1 MARVNKQKDLPRRSG
16 KTGRKRS
23 RGRGEGWVRKNV
35 VMDQRK
41 LDTARRL
48 LGVETET
55 EAIDV
60 ALDLVAFRR
69 ELRPIDEHR
78 EAFSSPKRIM
88 RQRSL
93 RNISSG
99 AIVAATRHS
108 RAISSNPPPRRWN
121 YAVSMVFVVTAAT
134 YFQASRISVRLAMMR

>member
-1 MARVNKQKDLPRRSG
+1 MARIGKAVSPPRRSG
-16 KTGRKRS
+16 KTGQARS

-41 LDTARRL
+41 LDAARRV

-69 ELRPIDEHR
+69 ELVRGIAAVRRAGGIEDVFE
-78 EAFSSPKRIM
+78 KR
-88 RQRSL
+88 
-93 RNISSG
+93 
-99 AIVAATRHS
+99 A
-108 RAISSNPPPRRWN
+108 
-121 YAVSMVFVVTAAT
+121 
-134 YFQASRISVRLAMMR
+134 

>member
-1 MARVNKQKDLPRRSG
+1 MAHVNKEKGLVRRSG
-16 KTGRKRS
+16 KAGQKRS

-41 LDTARRL
+41 LDTARRV

-69 ELRPIDEHR
+69 ELVRGI
-78 EAFSSPKRIM
+78 
-88 RQRSL
+88 
-93 RNISSG
+93 
-99 AIVAATRHS
+99 AAVR
-108 RAISSNPPPRRWN
+108 RAGGIED
-121 YAVSMVFVVTAAT
+121 VFEKHHA
-134 YFQASRISVRLAMMR
+134 

>member
-1 MARVNKQKDLPRRSG
+1 MAHVNKEMDLARRSG
-16 KTGRKRS
+16 KTGQKRS

-41 LDTARRL
+41 LDAARRV

-69 ELRPIDEHR
+69 ELVRGIAAVRRAGGIEDVFE
-78 EAFSSPKRIM
+78 KRH
-88 RQRSL
+88 
-93 RNISSG
+93 
-99 AIVAATRHS
+99 A
-108 RAISSNPPPRRWN
+108 
-121 YAVSMVFVVTAAT
+121 
-134 YFQASRISVRLAMMR
+134 

>member
-1 MARVNKQKDLPRRSG
+1 MTHFNKRTDLDRR
-16 KTGRKRS
+16 TGRTGQKRS

-41 LDTARRL
+41 LDAARRV

-69 ELRPIDEHR
+69 ELVRGIAAVRRVGGIEDVLE
-78 EAFSSPKRIM
+78 KR
-88 RQRSL
+88 
-93 RNISSG
+93 
-99 AIVAATRHS
+99 
-108 RAISSNPPPRRWN
+108 
-121 YAVSMVFVVTAAT
+121 
-134 YFQASRISVRLAMMR
+134 QA